1 MHIINTIVPIFVVIV
16 VGVVLRRLHYLPQ
29 ELLGPLNRLVYYLAI
44 PAMIFHKVAS
54 ASWAAH
60 FQWTLLA
67 ATLLPAF
74 AVCVLAVGIAWILG
88 LKPGIF
94 GTFVQSSFHGN
105 LGYIGLAVCFYALGD
120 EGLTRASILAGFLML
135 VQNFLAV
142 SVLLMSV
149 KSEQGRPIGRLA
161 AAKIVLNP
169 VILSAVAG
177 IVFSMTG
184 LGLPTLI
191 SRSLEIVSGM
201 ALPLALMVIGA
212 SLSFHLLR
220 RHLFLALS
228 AGALKLLLLP
238 GLGLLLAAFWGLD
251 RAVFAPALLLLA
263 GPTATVTVVMAGEMR
278 GAPEL
283 ASAAVALNTLL
294 SAASYTLWL
303 SLL

>member
-1 MHIINTIVPIFVVIV
+1 MHIVNTIVPIFVVIV

-29 ELLGPLNRLVYYLAI
+29 ELLAPLNRLVYYLAI
-44 PAMIFHKVAS
+44 PAMIFHQVAS

-60 FQWTLLA
+60 FQWSLLA
-67 ATLLPAF
+67 ATLVPALVVF
-74 AVCVLAVGIAWILG
+74 ALAVGIAWLLG
-88 LKPGIF
+88 LRQGVS
-94 GTFVQSSFHGN
+94 GTFIQCSFHGN

-120 EGLTRASILAGFLML
+120 QGLTRASILAGFLML
-135 VQNFLAV
+135 VQNLLAV
-142 SVLLMSV
+142 TSLLISA
-149 KSEQGRPIGRLA
+149 KSEQGRPLGRLA

-184 LGLPTLI
+184 LDLPTLI
-191 SRSLEIVSGM
+191 SRSLQIVSGM

-220 RHLFLALS
+220 RHLALALS

-251 RAVFAPALLLLA
+251 KAVFAPALLLLA
-263 GPTATVTVVMAGEMR
+263 GPTATVTVVMAGEMG

-283 ASAAVALNTLL
+283 ASAAVALNTLI